1 MSIKETILEKK
12 EHQAIVFRM
21 NRKEAAAVARY
32 IRDHSGSPELAFAI
46 DVDAMEMILQ
56 AKTAREED
64 FLLFEGEADVFDI
77 EDSEIEEETVV
88 EEEAEETDEE
98 ESPEK

>member
-1 MSIKETILEKK
+1 M
-12 EHQAIVFRM
+12 
-21 NRKEAAAVARY
+21 
-32 IRDHSGSPELAFAI
+32 EL
-46 DVDAMEMILQ
+46 ILQ

-88 EEEAEETDEE
+88 EEEEDEE
-98 ESPEK
+98 ER